1 MKIRLLKSVCALIA
15 VTAILIPTT
24 ITAIAA
30 GTGADETQNVS
41 VYING
46 QEEEKISAKIINS
59 LTYVPIRE
67 FAIAMG
73 ARSVYRDGLTTVVQA
88 TGLKINAEAGDK
100 YIEANGRYLFA
111 DSQTTSIRGTLYVPI
126 RLLTKAFGAY
136 IRWDEHKNAVF
147 IIKGTA
153 AIKPAEEAYSQ
164 EDVTWLS
171 KIIFAEARGES
182 LEGKIAVGNVILNR
196 VESPQFPNSVYK
208 VIFDKRS
215 GVQFTPAYSGAI
227 NNRSSEECV
236 IAAKIA
242 LDGGNTAG
250 TSLYFSQADMG
261 CWAKRNRPYVATIG
275 NHSFY
280 A

>member
-1 MKIRLLKSVCALIA
+1 MKIRLLRSVCALIA
-15 VTAILIPTT
+15 FAAILLPLAPT
-24 ITAIAA
+24 AAAA
-30 GTGADETQNVS
+30 GTEADKAQKVS

-46 QEEEKISAKIINS
+46 REEKSISACIIDS
-59 LTYVPIRE
+59 HTYVPIRE
-67 FAIAMG
+67 FSLAMG
-73 ARSVYRDGLTTVVQA
+73 AWNVRKDGITMTVQA
-88 TGLKINAEAGDK
+88 PKLRIYADFESK
-100 YIEANGRYLFA
+100 YIVANGRYLFVNSPMKTIDGA
-111 DSQTTSIRGTLYVPI
+111 LYVPV

-136 IRWDEHKNAVF
+136 IRWDGRKSAIFVV
-147 IIKGTA
+147 KGSGSIA
-153 AIKPAEEAYSQ
+153 PGEETYSE

-182 LEGKIAVGNVILNR
+182 FEGKVAVGNVILNR
-196 VESPQFPNSVYK
+196 VASPQFPSSVYK
-208 VIFDKRS
+208 VIFDRRC

-236 IAAKIA
+236 TAAKIA

-250 TSLYFSQADMG
+250 TSLYFSQSNMG
-261 CWAKRNRPYVATIG
+261 CWAARNRPYVATIG